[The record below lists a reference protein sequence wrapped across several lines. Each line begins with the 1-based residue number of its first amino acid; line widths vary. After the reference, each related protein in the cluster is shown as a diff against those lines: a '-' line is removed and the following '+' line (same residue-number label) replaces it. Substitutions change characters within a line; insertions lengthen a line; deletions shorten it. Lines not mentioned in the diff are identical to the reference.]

1 MPRVHVR
8 DAELNFS
15 PAFGTATH
23 RPDDART
30 TSCDPAVSLAL
41 FCGQACQEVRRVV
54 HRPAA
59 DAARAACSAVTANIT
74 RLCLSGPSFSV
85 AEWCMEPG
93 GGVPISGSASNWQ
106 ISFAI

>member
-1 MPRVHVR
+1 MPRVRVC

-15 PAFGTATH
+15 PALGTATH

-30 TSCDPAVSLAL
+30 ASYDPAVSPAL
-41 FCGQACQEVRRVV
+41 FCGPILPGGAPRGSPAR

-74 RLCLSGPSFSV
+74 RLCLSALSFSV

-93 GGVPISGSASNWQ
+93 GGVP
-106 ISFAI
+106 